1 MTYTRETEFG
11 TWRIEEDSQRNWV
24 VLKLQR
30 GVDRWKVV
38 NIFYTTAGA
47 AAAVGC
53 GETTDTLWDEMPH
66 HEPDFALERWTL
78 HPPPGSS
85 TASSHESAA

>member
-1 MTYTRETEFG
+1 MTYTYHTEFG

-24 VLKLQR
+24 VLKLKR
-30 GVDRWKVV
+30 GVDRWRVV

-53 GETTDTLWDEMPH
+53 GETSDPAWDQMRH
-66 HEPDFALERWTL
+66 REPDFALERWETTT
-78 HPPPGSS
+78 PPGGGI
-85 TASSHESAA
+85 EPRVSAA